1 MQPWRRLQYFLGGF
15 HSVVPQSGWGSTGLS
30 VIVLVLMTMA
40 ALVGAGEPAADPR
53 AADPRIAVEA
63 AIAEAKLDLTQPGL
77 HRAGDWLIA
86 VQEVAETPDL
96 SRKVM
101 NREIALQRARR
112 QLADTVEAQI
122 FISEREALGA
132 RWKVVEKVVSVNLN
146 GVIVLSETTQF
157 TPRVVLA
164 VRSSG
169 ISRNDILG
177 GHASLAAMLAA
188 GHAADPELAECALG
202 LRGPAELAVPAAI
215 LAGGAPAG
223 DARPKLAALLRLGSR
238 DRAGL
243 IAYAQAMRDRG
254 EVAEVE
260 LAVAVVKRLPKDDDP
275 WLPVACTLALW
286 VPRPATGIGTG
297 MVAVALGDNQGQDSL
312 PAPGDAAAWL
322 ETARKYRQKDDLR
335 CLLAARRVLV
345 AATDAKQRAEAQGLA
360 VATLYSMECAKSA
373 KALVGP

>member
-1 MQPWRRLQYFLGGF
+1 MSLLNRLI
-15 HSVVPQSGWGSTGLS
+15 LS
-30 VIVLVLMTMA
+30 L
-40 ALVGAGEPAADPR
+40 ALVPGCLGSAWAGEPAPDLRPADSR
-53 AADPRIAVEA
+53 SAAEA
-63 AIAEAKLDLTQPGL
+63 AIAEAKLNLTQPGL

-112 QLADTVEAQI
+112 QLADTVEAT
-122 FISEREALGA
+122 FFASEREALGA
-132 RWKVVEKVVSVNLN
+132 RWKVVEKVVSVNLS
-146 GVIVLSETTQF
+146 GAVILGETTQF

-164 VRSSG
+164 VRSG
-169 ISRNDILG
+169 GVTRNDILG
-177 GHASLAAMLAA
+177 GHASLAALLAS
-188 GHAADPELAECALG
+188 GHAADPELAECALS

-223 DARPKLAALLRLGSR
+223 DARPRLAALLRLGSR

-243 IAYAQAMRDRG
+243 IAYAQAMRDRN

-260 LAVAVVKRLPKDDDP
+260 LAVAAVKRLPKDDDP
-275 WLPVACTLALW
+275 WLPIACTLALW
-286 VPRPATGIGTG
+286 APRPASGIGAG
-297 MVAVALGDNQGQDSL
+297 MLAVAVGEGQDSL

-322 ETARKYRQKDDLR
+322 ETARKYRQNDDLR

-345 AATDAKQRAEAQGLA
+345 VATDAKQRAEAQALA
-360 VATLYSMECAKSA
+360 IATLYSLECSKAA
-373 KALVGP
+373 KALAGQ